1 MYRENLKKL
10 RFELK
15 LSAQK
20 LADDL
25 GIHKMT
31 VSNYENGKRE
41 PTYEVMEKLHT
52 LYNVNLNWFVSGQ
65 GEMFIKEQP
74 ADFKSTVK
82 QAIQELIREG
92 QLSKDDF
99 I

>member
-10 RFELK
+10 RKELN

-20 LADDL
+20 LADKI
-25 GIHKMT
+25 GST
-31 VSNYENGKRE
+31 QVSVSNYETGKYK
-41 PTYEVMEKLHT
+41 PSYEFLEA
-52 LYNVNLNWFVSGQ
+52 LYKQLNVNLNWFVSGK

-92 QLSKDDF
+92 ELNKDDF
-99 I
+99 V

>member
-1 MYRENLKKL
+1 MYADNLRTL

-20 LADDL
+20 MADSL
-25 GIHKMT
+25 GVAQMSI
-31 VSNYENGKRE
+31 SNYENGKRKPSFE
-41 PTYEVMEKLHT
+41 FMEALHNV
-52 LYNVNLNWFVSGQ
+52 YNVNLNWFVSGQ

-92 QLSKDDF
+92 ELHKDDF
-99 I
+99 V